1 MSMSMKTIMVDFDGV
16 LHPTSASA
24 EQLFCRLPLLEM
36 ALSGYECGIVISSS
50 WRHQYDI
57 AQLVQ
62 HFPVS
67 LRGSVVGATGSPHIG
82 KWPRYHEILDYCQ
95 RHGIQE
101 WRALDDSFLEF
112 PSPCK
117 ELILCN
123 PNIGIAPPQVN
134 ALEQWLRQIRR
145 VPAQA

>member
-1 MSMSMKTIMVDFDGV
+1 MSMSMKIVMVDFDGV
-16 LHPTSASA
+16 LHPASVSA

-50 WRHQYDI
+50 WRHQYDF

-82 KWPRYHEILDYCQ
+82 KWPRYHEILD
-95 RHGIQE
+95 
-101 WRALDDSFLEF
+101 
-112 PSPCK
+112 
-117 ELILCN
+117 
-123 PNIGIAPPQVN
+123 
-134 ALEQWLRQIRR
+134 
-145 VPAQA
+145 